1 MTAKPTRT
9 ITVMKIPLKRFNFV
23 LCRAWSPCSLL
34 SSCPVSGRLPGS
46 GSVSCP
52 PPAAWFTNG
61 CSGSFSVDILN
72 WYRRTEGVTCQPLHA
87 LGTRK
92 PTPNIVGGVIAELDQ
107 NIFSA
112 RHSVHDS
119 VYDQFW
125 IVRCSSVLILFE
137 PVMQELYWSLRLN
150 MQMSLLS
157 LPVIYALKLVSG
169 QVCI

>member
-46 GSVSCP
+46 GSVSC

-92 PTPNIVGGVIAELDQ
+92 PTPNIVGGVIAELTS
-107 NIFSA
+107 FL
-112 RHSVHDS
+112 HDTVCTTLCTTS
-119 VYDQFW
+119 FE
-125 IVRCSSVLILFE
+125 SSGAV
-137 PVMQELYWSLRLN
+137 VYWS
-150 MQMSLLS
+150 SLS
-157 LPVIYALKLVSG
+157 PWCKSYTGVSVWICKW
-169 QVCI
+169 VCCHCQ